1 MCSPCL
7 CLKLRTN
14 VLFIMLISCVCFLA
28 SPKHLCITC
37 STCSILHVVP
47 DVQTVSGGL
56 LECASRKHISQHNR
70 HCSVMSKAAE
80 IKQSSLFSFFCFLV
94 ITLCISAEVGLPW

>member
-7 CLKLRTN
+7 CLKLRNN
-14 VLFIMLISCVCFLA
+14 VLFIMLKSCVCFLA
-28 SPKHLCITC
+28 SPKHLCITF
-37 STCSILHVVP
+37 VVP
-47 DVQTVSGGL
+47 DVQTISGGL

-80 IKQSSLFSFFCFLV
+80 IKQSSLFSFFYFLV
-94 ITLCISAEVGLPW
+94 ITLCISHEVGLPW